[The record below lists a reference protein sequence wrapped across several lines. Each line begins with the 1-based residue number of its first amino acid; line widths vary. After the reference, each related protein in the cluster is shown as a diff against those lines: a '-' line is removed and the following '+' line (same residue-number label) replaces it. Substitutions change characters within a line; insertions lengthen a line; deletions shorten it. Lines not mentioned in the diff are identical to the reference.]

1 LCALR
6 LSGMPKTDARIAT
19 DDVSVGV
26 EWTVENGKRSE
37 NEDVR
42 DVLVDAAP
50 FEADVSLWGDELY
63 FDAPVEVTPEET
75 TTVVEVGTVAYWHQ
89 GNALCVFWGPTPA
102 STGEESRAAGPV
114 APVGRAKDTGRLSSV
129 EAGETVRFETS

>member
-1 LCALR
+1 
-6 LSGMPKTDARIAT
+6 MPKTDARIAT

-26 EWTVENGKRSE
+26 EWTEENGKRNE
-37 NEDVR
+37 NEGVR
-42 DVLVDAAP
+42 DALVDAAP

-63 FDAPVEVTPEET
+63 FDTPVDATPEET
-75 TTVVEVGTVAYWHQ
+75 TTVAEVGTVAYWHQ

-102 STGEESRAAGPV
+102 STGEEPRAAGPV
-114 APVGRAKDTGRLSSV
+114 APVGLVEDAGCLSSV